1 MQKRTT
7 SGWSRENPPRSEGWD
22 KPARTDF
29 KGVGSRNQPGA
40 ARKAPRT
47 AGFPLFN
54 GRRLTPSRQS
64 LGTLLEYYGVQL
76 EKNTLDLLWAYHNIL
91 RSHND
96 DQDLTRLNAFET
108 IVERHYADC
117 TLINAFVDEWPR
129 TMLDIGSGAGF
140 PGIPLKLVN
149 PQIHLTLCEPRPN
162 RVDFLNLVIKELG
175 LKNIDVFGHKAT
187 SNSLITPVDGI
198 ITRAFEVMDKTL
210 LRVANALKPGG
221 RAYFMKGPA
230 GKEEVAQFNS
240 PGFQIVGEHYYTI
253 PNSTQERALL
263 VVERK

>member
-1 MQKRTT
+1 MPKSFRNAPST
-7 SGWSRENPPRSEGWD
+7 GWNKTPRS
-22 KPARTDF
+22 DF
-29 KGVGSRNQPGA
+29 QGPGSRNTPGA
-40 ARKAPRT
+40 PRKAPRT
-47 AGFPLFN
+47 EGFPLFN

-64 LGTLLEYYGVQL
+64 LGTLLEYYGVELQ
-76 EKNTLDLLWAYHNIL
+76 KHTLDQLWAYHQIL
-91 RSHND
+91 RAHND

-117 TLINAFVDEWPR
+117 TLINAYVEEWPR

-162 RVDFLNLVIKELG
+162 RVQFLEMVIKELG
-175 LKNIDVFGHKAT
+175 LKNIQVFGHKAT
-187 SNSLITPVDGI
+187 SNSLVTPVDGI

-230 GKEEVAQFNS
+230 VKEEIAQFAT
-240 PGFQIVGEHYYTI
+240 PGYEFVGKHFYTI
-253 PNSTQERALL
+253 PNSTQDRALIVL
-263 VVERK
+263 ERK

>member
-1 MQKRTT
+1 M
-7 SGWSRENPPRSEGWD
+7 E
-22 KPARTDF
+22 
-29 KGVGSRNQPGA
+29 
-40 ARKAPRT
+40 
-47 AGFPLFN
+47 
-54 GRRLTPSRQS
+54 
-64 LGTLLEYYGVQL
+64 L
-76 EKNTLDLLWAYHNIL
+76 EKHTLDKLWEFHNLL

-149 PQIHLTLCEPRPN
+149 PDIHLTLCEPRPN

-175 LKNIDVFGHKAT
+175 LKDIEVFGHKAT
-187 SNSLITPVDGI
+187 SNSLVTPVDGI

-210 LRVANALKPGG
+210 LRISNALKPGG
-221 RAYFMKGPA
+221 RAFFMKGPA
-230 GKEEVAQFNS
+230 VKEELEQFATQ
-240 PGFQIVGEHYYTI
+240 GYEFVGKHFYTI
-253 PNSTQERALL
+253 PNSTQERALIVL
-263 VVERK
+263 ERD

>member
-1 MQKRTT
+1 MPKSFRNAPST
-7 SGWSRENPPRSEGWD
+7 GWNKAPR
-22 KPARTDF
+22 PDF
-29 KGVGSRNQPGA
+29 QGPGSRNTPGA
-40 ARKAPRT
+40 PRKAPRT
-47 AGFPLFN
+47 EGFPLFQ

-64 LGTLLEYYGVQL
+64 LGTLLEYYGVELQ
-76 EKNTLDLLWAYHNIL
+76 KQTLDQLWAYHQLL
-91 RSHND
+91 RAHND

-117 TLINAFVDEWPR
+117 ILINAYVEEWPR

-162 RVDFLNLVIKELG
+162 RVQFLEMVIKELG
-175 LKNIDVFGHKAT
+175 LKNIQVFGHKAT
-187 SNSLITPVDGI
+187 SNSLVSPVDGI

-230 GKEEVAQFNS
+230 VKDEIAQFAT
-240 PGFQIVGEHYYTI
+240 PDYEFVGKHFYTI
-253 PNSTQERALL
+253 PNSTQDRALIVL
-263 VVERK
+263 ERK